1 MSLVNLLASG
11 GLTFNRD
18 FGFINSHSQ
27 TANSPSYNFTSLD
40 IGEEHPERMVVVAVM
55 SGSVIGVSSA
65 TIAGVPATVKSGGS
79 LTSFIYAK
87 VPSGST
93 GQTISVTFSST
104 VANCMIAIWKFNT
117 RKTTHLDVVHDAQS
131 FSTTNLVMS
140 NVQCKTDGL
149 VFSCF
154 AGNDTGTATFT
165 WNGVDSFSSNGNTT
179 VESGRRRFGRV
190 LTTEDSTV
198 RDMTIVRA
206 NPQTVYAGS
215 TISFEFE
222 N

>member
-11 GLTFNRD
+11 GLTFSRD
-18 FGFINSHSQ
+18 FGFINSHSK
-27 TANSPSYNFTSLD
+27 TANSATYNFTSLN

-55 SGSVIGVSSA
+55 SGSTFGISSA

-79 LTSFIYAK
+79 LTNFIYAK

-117 RKTTHLDVVHDAQS
+117 KKTTHLDVAHDDKILT
-131 FSTTNLVMS
+131 TTNLVMS
-140 NVQCKTDGL
+140 NVQCKTDGI

-154 AGNDTGTATFT
+154 SGNDTGTATFT

-179 VESGRRRFGRV
+179 VESGRKRFGRV

-198 RDMTIVRA
+198 RDMTIVRGS
-206 NPQTVYAGS
+206 PQAAYAGS